1 MRMFT
6 CKRFARLTAIFTN
19 KNISI
24 MKKFILVLSILAF
37 TIPVKGQVKLGH
49 VNTTEIVQALPETD
63 SAQQEL
69 KVYGED
75 LEKNIQTMQTE
86 LQNKYMEYQ
95 NGQAQWSELI
105 KNTKQREIQDIQARV
120 TEFGQQAEADYREK
134 SQALLL
140 PITEKV
146 KKAIEEVAKEGKYSY
161 IFDTSTGALIYAIET
176 EDVSAAVKKKL
187 GIK

>member
-1 MRMFT
+1 
-6 CKRFARLTAIFTN
+6 
-19 KNISI
+19 
-24 MKKFILVLSILAF
+24 MKKIILVLSILAL
-37 TIPVKGQVKLGH
+37 TIPVKGQAKFGH
-49 VNTTEIVQALPETD
+49 VNSSEIIQALPETD
-63 SAQQEL
+63 SAQATL

-75 LEKNIQTMQTE
+75 LQKTLETMQAE
-86 LQNKYMEYQ
+86 LQTKYMEYQ

-105 KNTKQREIQDIQARV
+105 KSTKQREIQDIQARI
-120 TEFGQQAEADYREK
+120 TELGEQAEVDYRDK

-161 IFDTSTGALIYAIET
+161 IFDTSTGAFVYAIES